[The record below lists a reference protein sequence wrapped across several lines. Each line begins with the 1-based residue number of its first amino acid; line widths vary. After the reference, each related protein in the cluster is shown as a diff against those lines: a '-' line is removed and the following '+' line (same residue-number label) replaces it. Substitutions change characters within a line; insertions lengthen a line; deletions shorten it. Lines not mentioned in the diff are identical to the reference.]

1 MLPFVLSKLE
11 EPRTGWLQLLDEQ
24 WSIGRSGLGAA
35 LCAASRDWTLEATAG
50 GGLQLKNPASVPSP
64 NLLQ

>member
-1 MLPFVLSKLE
+1 LLPFVLSKLE

-50 GGLQLKNPASVPSP
+50 IGIRPRFQLMP
-64 NLLQ
+64 